1 MSDSPKDF
9 SSAPKGAH
17 SAPTPDQL
25 NVLLQFASQRLGTT
39 PEQLAKTVQTGGT
52 DALSSKLPPDKAAKL
67 QAIAGDQAKLQEL
80 LNSPQAQMLIQ
91 KLINQKDK

>member
-52 DALSSKLPPDKAAKL
+52 DALSS
-67 QAIAGDQAKLQEL
+67 
-80 LNSPQAQMLIQ
+80 
-91 KLINQKDK
+91 